1 MKRTDDWESP
11 AVAAIADD
19 AGIRRYTHCPACHGT
34 ALTVAFTSAAW
45 RDFAATTAD
54 TRRTVAATL
63 NADMDLGFDAFLRC
77 DGCGTVFTDRVPPP
91 TALSRFYQAY
101 YGNAGYLSKRDRKV
115 ALETRRIFLLKF
127 LIRGRRFLDVGCN
140 MGCAVEAARRNGFT
154 ATGLELDE
162 TSVAMAR
169 EQFSRNE
176 FIAGTIDGIPPQQR
190 FDLLYCSEVI
200 EHVPDVPRFAA
211 KLGGLVAPGGMLFL
225 TTPDSG
231 HKKLR
236 GDVLR
241 WDVTRPPEHL
251 TLFTRA
257 GIRAALAPYFA
268 RVLILPNA
276 KPGVQAIAFK
286 GKN

>member
-1 MKRTDDWESP
+1 MKRTDDWNSTE
-11 AVAAIADD
+11 VAFISGD
-19 AGIRRYTHCPACHGT
+19 AGIRRHTHCPACNGRT
-34 ALTVAFTSAAW
+34 LTVAFTSAAW

-54 TRRTVAATL
+54 TRRTVAAAL
-63 NADMDLGFDAFLRC
+63 DADADLAFDSFLRC
-77 DGCGTVFTDRVPPP
+77 SGCGTVFTDRVPSP

-162 TSVAMAR
+162 TSVTMAR
-169 EQFSRNE
+169 EQFPRNE
-176 FIAGTIDGIPPQQR
+176 FIAGTVDGMAREQR
-190 FDLLYCSEVI
+190 FDLVYCSEVI
-200 EHVPDVPRFAA
+200 EHVPDVPHFAA
-211 KLGGLVAPGGMLFL
+211 RLGGLVAPGGMLFL

-257 GIRAALAPYFA
+257 GVRAALTPYFS
-268 RVLILPNA
+268 RVVILPNA